1 MVAQSTHFTAKVLKR
16 SAGKNAIAAA
26 AYRAGETLT
35 DERTEQIFDYS
46 RRHAIEA
53 TAILAP
59 DNAPAWVMDRNRLW
73 NEVERGEKRKDAQ
86 LARELQISIPADL
99 SAESRKRLVFDFAE
113 KHFVAAGMVADIA
126 IHGPGAG
133 SDLNDHGHIMLAM
146 REIGPDGF
154 GQKARQWNQNELLE
168 GWKEAWE
175 AACNTALENEGSK
188 VRVDRRSI
196 KNRKKAAEDAAKKA
210 TDWIEKRRHL
220 IEATRLDY
228 IPRPHLPQTLYRA
241 MIDEDRPIPDKW
253 VERVQ
258 AWQEAKK
265 SKREA
270 HERAEAMQ
278 EALDREIEAQNV
290 PMDPHGAYSTLLE
303 PLLGHMVT
311 DTTRKITATA
321 IFAHDPVYDIAPIFA
336 EHFPEIKDP
345 TDVRQVRAAL
355 DGSFTKREAVFDTIE
370 MNDELEPGYEQ
381 LSSAVDRLPKKIDP
395 ATPWANFERTLKK
408 GFGDSRIVQTILAAV
423 DRLASLIRSEKIAKN
438 MADLN
443 RTDPP
448 PQTETKRPD
457 AAPSAASPP
466 TPSGGF
472 DM

>member
-1 MVAQSTHFTAKVLKR
+1 MTAQATHFTAKVLKR

-59 DNAPAWVMDRNRLW
+59 DNAPDWVMDRNRLW

-86 LARELQISIPADL
+86 LARELEISIPNAL
-99 SAESRKRLVFDFAE
+99 SAKSRKRLVFDFAA

-133 SDLNDHGHIMLAM
+133 SDLNDHAHVLLAM

-154 GQKARQWNQNELLE
+154 GLKNREWNQNEVLD
-168 GWKEAWE
+168 GWKAAWE

-196 KNRKKAAEDAAKKA
+196 AARKKAAEDAAAKA
-210 TDWIEKRRHL
+210 TDAIEKKRHL

-228 IPRPHLPQTLYRA
+228 IPRPNLPQTPYR
-241 MIDEDRPIPDKW
+241 MMKDGRQIPDKW
-253 VERVQ
+253 AEKVRLWKE
-258 AWQEAKK
+258 AEKSKQEAH
-265 SKREA
+265 A
-270 HERAEAMQ
+270 RAEAMQ
-278 EALDREIEAQNV
+278 QALDREIAAQNV
-290 PMDPHGAYSTLLE
+290 PVDPHGAYNALLE
-303 PLLGHMVT
+303 PLRGHMAT
-311 DTTRKITATA
+311 DTTRKITHAA
-321 IFAHDPVYDIAPIFA
+321 IFVHDPTYDIAPILA
-336 EHFPEIKDP
+336 DHFPELKDP
-345 TDVRQVRAAL
+345 TDVRQVRTAL
-355 DGSFTKREAVFDTIE
+355 DSSFTKREAVLNAIE
-370 MNDELEPGYEQ
+370 MNDELAPGYEQ
-381 LSSAVDRLPKKIDP
+381 LAMAIDRLPKEIDP
-395 ATPWANFERTLKK
+395 ATPWANFERTIKSLR
-408 GFGDSRIVQTILAAV
+408 DSRIVQTILTAV
-423 DRLASLIRSEKIAKN
+423 DRLASLIQSEKIAKN

-457 AAPSAASPP
+457 VAPPTPP
-466 TPSGGF
+466 QSTPSGGF

>member
-1 MVAQSTHFTAKVLKR
+1 MIAQATHFNARVLKR

-26 AYRAGETLT
+26 AYRAGEKLT

-73 NEVERGEKRKDAQ
+73 NEVERCEKRKDAQ
-86 LARELQISIPADL
+86 LARELQISIPNAL
-99 SAESRKRLVFDFAE
+99 SAESRKRLVFDFAKE
-113 KHFVAAGMVADIA
+113 HFVAAGMVVDIA

-133 SDLNDHGHIMLAM
+133 SDLNDHGHFMLPM

-154 GQKARQWNQNELLE
+154 GLKNRQWNQNEVLD
-168 GWKEAWE
+168 GWKDAWE
-175 AACNTALENEGSK
+175 AACNAALENEGSK

-196 KNRKKAAEDAAKKA
+196 KSRRKAAEDAAKKA
-210 TDWIEKRRHL
+210 TDPIEKKRHL
-220 IEATRLDY
+220 IEAARLDY

-241 MIDEDRPIPDKW
+241 MIDKKPIPDKW
-253 VERVQ
+253 ADRVQ
-258 AWQEAKK
+258 AWQEAAK
-265 SKREA
+265 SKQEA
-270 HERAEAMQ
+270 HEKAEAMQ

-290 PMDPHGAYSTLLE
+290 PVDPHGAYNALLE
-303 PLLGHMVT
+303 PLRGHMVT
-311 DTTRKITATA
+311 DTTRKITHTA
-321 IFAHDPVYDIAPIFA
+321 IFAHDPVYDIAPILA

-345 TDVRQVRAAL
+345 TDVRQVRTAL
-355 DGSFTKREAVFDTIE
+355 DSNFTKREAVFDAIE

-381 LSSAVDRLPKKIDP
+381 LSMAIERLPKEIAP
-395 ATPWANFERTLKK
+395 ATPWTNFERTLKQ
-408 GFGDSRIVQTILAAV
+408 GFRDSRIVQTILTAV
-423 DRLASLIRSEKIAKN
+423 DRLASLIQSEKIAKN

-443 RTDPP
+443 RPTTPP
-448 PQTETKRPD
+448 PTETKRPD
-457 AAPSAASPP
+457 AAPPPP
-466 TPSGGF
+466 TPSGGL